1 MQMLERLLSLFKS
14 GDSEAGAAAG
24 DDPRV
29 AAAALMFHVMDADGD
44 RRDDERAAL
53 KQMISQTYGLSGDDL
68 AGVLEAGERAEREA
82 VDLYAM
88 TSVIRR
94 ELDEKERLTFV
105 SILWEVVFADGHLHE
120 LEDNIVWRVADLI
133 GVDGRDRV
141 VLRSEAAARY
151 GVSLSG

>member
-1 MQMLERLLSLFKS
+1 MLERLFSLFKS
-14 GDSEAGAAAG
+14 RENEAGPAGG

-29 AAAALMFHVMDADGD
+29 AAAALMYHVIDADGD

-68 AGVLEAGERAEREA
+68 AGVLEAGELAEREA

-94 ELDEKERLTFV
+94 ELDSQERLTFV
-105 SILWEVVFADGHLHE
+105 GILWEVVFADGHLHE
-120 LEDNIVWRVADLI
+120 LEDNIVWRIADLI

-141 VLRSEAAARY
+141 LLRSEAAARH
-151 GVSLSG
+151 GVSLSS